1 MTEKQFENQI
11 KRFLKDNGVYPAG
24 TAKQNIHTET
34 RGWFFKVFGGG
45 FQRSG
50 IPDLI
55 CNINGYFVSI
65 EVKSATGK
73 PSKLQE
79 LNTNLI
85 NDGNGIGLILY
96 PKQFSEFKKLVRGL
110 INEV

>member
-1 MTEKQFENQI
+1 MTEKQFENKI
-11 KRFLKDNGVYPAG
+11 KKFLKDNGVYPAG
-24 TAKQNIHTET
+24 TAKQNIHTEVI
-34 RGWFFKVFGGG
+34 GWYFKVFGGG
-45 FQRSG
+45 FQKSG

-55 CNINGYFVSI
+55 CNINGHFVSV

-79 LNTNLI
+79 VNTDLI
-85 NDGNGIGLILY
+85 NRGNGIGLILY
-96 PKQFSEFKKLVRGL
+96 PKQFDEFKETVRGL